1 MKIFFTLLLLI
12 PSLSWGEQILKCNI
26 KDYEELFGD
35 HYYSL
40 EGNQISYVPKDGASK
55 SAIWKLDEENKVFA
69 KFVIKSSVDNSLIT
83 QIVLNKISLEME
95 YTMFQNA
102 KGEDEIMVEQLICSR
117 M

>member
-1 MKIFFTLLLLI
+1 MNKILLFLMVLI

-40 EGNQISYVPKDGASK
+40 ESNQISYVPKDGTSK

-69 KFVIKSSVDNSLIT
+69 KFVIRSLVDNSLIT
-83 QIVLNKISLEME
+83 QLVLNKISLEME
-95 YTMFQNA
+95 YTLHYSDGSDS
-102 KGEDEIMVEQLICSR
+102 KIEQLVCSR